1 MAWGAQIGDQ
11 HETDSVE
18 AVILAG
24 VATMAL
30 ARSGSRRRAG
40 SVLPLNVKSI
50 KSSDVAKDGT
60 SITFEMKDGKIWRNE
75 LAGTCPDAWFNG
87 FAWTV
92 HADTVCDNEPGL
104 RVINSGQICKL
115 GKFTQMTPAPRG

>member
-1 MAWGAQIGDQ
+1 MEMNMRRILSG
-11 HETDSVE
+11 
-18 AVILAG
+18 VILAG

-30 ARSGSRRRAG
+30 AVQPAAAG
-40 SVLPLNVKSI
+40 VCLNVKSI
-50 KSSDVAKDGT
+50 KNSEVAKDGT

-104 RVINSGQICKL
+104 TVINSGQICKL
-115 GKFTQMTPAPRG
+115 GKFTAMTPAPRG